1 MISRANRTQVTKT
14 SNERGGYAML
24 AVLLVLMAL
33 LFLAAPFLATVRNSD
48 QSSRRAGDRVEA
60 GLALDNAARYGR
72 SRLGGSHSAADE
84 TPGYDSEDELFVRN
98 TLPGKFLGAS
108 GEGRAANSTG
118 ARWDLEVEDLA
129 GRIDLDSA
137 SPHVL
142 ANLMDLST
150 RLIEPLTTDATKIK
164 AASTE
169 GFPDKGVIW
178 IQGEMI
184 KYGERTD
191 SGFGKLERGLGSVI
205 EDEVV
210 QPGPLP
216 ARNSV
221 AGAVVH
227 DQRAWALPTWRLLGI
242 EDADPMHLEP
252 RVLDAMDRLADVGDF
267 VLDGDW
273 DQSAL
278 HGLVTQGGVW
288 GSFGTGP
295 RWQHPTRLTRSIVPL
310 EQDSI
315 QVANARWFN
324 AGSTI
329 RISGE
334 GVSEL
339 ALVRS
344 VSLRNGRI
352 SLDRALVNEQSAN
365 GAVVEVL
372 ARRPVNINTA
382 SPAVLNALLVNLQL
396 AGRNSR
402 ITKAEATE
410 LTGIMLESRPFTG
423 FEDFVQRI
431 ILPAAGFEP
440 LPPGSPVIPEAFAGL
455 DGASAGGIIDEDDA
469 LALYRNALNANDVE
483 LGYAT
488 MPFCFSSRDVYLF
501 DLRTSVTAPSG
512 VQRIERA
519 REEVMQV
526 APAGEL
532 LRLWSS
538 QVDFDEELRLARD
551 AAHWTTGPNGTTRV
565 DGFLGSTPPPRAQAH
580 LGSYGFQPN
589 KDGVRPAIESS
600 FASKDTNEGYI
611 RPWPVRI
618 EEPAPFAGRI
628 EHFDWESG
636 ASGTAEGRD
645 LAIAPMTYPTNHP
658 KLQWT
663 ASPGDLLRPIYF
675 SAWIQP
681 RTGGGGYFLDIA
693 GGAKEA
699 DRISLFVED
708 TDLVLQVKDGAG
720 DHPDTPFKELAE
732 VRYPLDEGPGLPA
745 NVWTHVSVEVRGNRP
760 DQMQM
765 FVDGRPAPETPGLT
779 RLTSSITQSS
789 GTIPVESTEGFPDPC
804 VIRIGEEL
812 IEVRVSS
819 STSFLAEHIATG
831 EFAGFGGRQARE
843 TFSSS
848 GFAPPMIN
856 NGLGKDVSHSSG
868 MPVQLYGYSL
878 PLNRDVQP
886 IGSVLQNDLGAFAV
900 ARAVLAIG
908 GDQSEGDIIEVALDG
923 GDSLELGRGMEGKLS
938 SVSAIV
944 LEAADPGREVTEV
957 LEAFSRRGGYAA
969 IIQLGAGSATF
980 SREGETPT
988 PANETPGG
996 PEESSPLFGIEI
1008 VHYSGWEGSSILI
1021 DKRGDQ
1027 CQELQALANDQ
1038 IGATYLQRRAFVFAW
1053 GQNLIQGDEQEFL
1066 YNQLDLQTFVVP
1078 ISVPIPGAG
1087 GAFGFNLPAFGQS
1100 ELAQITRV
1108 GSETEMTEWLRYD
1121 DVTQDALVRSGQPA
1135 LARLA
1140 DAVTGGGPSIDAEL
1154 PAPPGGGGTGGGTGG
1169 GPGGG
1174 IAVPVLD
1181 TLSTLAAS
1189 SPVEPGPSISAPS
1202 AMPTSAGSYWDNFLG
1217 VADENDYYVS
1227 NAAQSQ
1233 FQFRGVFGTFNHDHP
1248 AGTKILPVYRMN
1260 DGGPDRGWPGRFDQA
1275 FLLDEDP
1282 THPGFPMTVHRGYRP
1297 QEYGFSTWEPTPDSN
1312 ENPLGADMGIEL
1324 TYLPEVGLAPNQV
1337 YLAFTEEAPILV
1349 TAGALPTTPASLANS
1364 GFPDIRETPRLTLFP
1379 SGERPRL
1386 VDSATLGGEA
1396 LGGNNPDAL
1405 MDEAVFYSTTYA
1417 GSLGLPSGVNT
1428 GDASLGASMFLREEL
1443 GASSTSLW
1451 VDPNAYR
1458 LPGGLIYAQSGPLST
1473 LPGDAGLLRVGNE
1486 IICYSDFDQSSG
1498 VFQIATG
1505 GRGLLGT
1512 REQDHAI
1519 SESVS
1524 YLGTIPVSL
1533 MATPA
1538 SAEDS
1543 DLILAD
1549 TGGFGKSGL
1558 VLVEQE
1564 LVHFTRV
1571 GSNSLQMPTSSDTP
1585 GMRDRRGFGLFRGR
1599 FGTSP
1604 ANHANGVPVIGHPF
1618 RYWDRWTPGGD
1629 APEMAYFGFAAQQ
1642 EDAFWKSIFWKATDE
1657 LEGAEVGCLV
1667 RNDPNIPWD
1676 SDPAMTPG
1684 LWLFDEGKLD
1694 EDGNP
1699 LGFQADFLEA
1709 RLFVRYLP
1717 GSFDVIE
1724 GLSHGWKRAPKIDLV
1739 GSAYLAPS
1747 TVIERKWK

>member
-1 MISRANRTQVTKT
+1 MMSKANNLQADGRGNQ
-14 SNERGGYAML
+14 RGGYAML

-48 QSSRRAGDRVEA
+48 QSSRRAADRVEA

-72 SRLGGSHSAADE
+72 SRLGGTHSAADE
-84 TPGYDSEDELFVRN
+84 TPGYDSEDELYVRN
-98 TLPGKFLGAS
+98 TLPGEFLGAS
-108 GEGRAANSTG
+108 GEGRAVSSTG

-142 ANLMDLST
+142 ANLMDIST
-150 RLIEPLTTDATKIK
+150 RLIEPLTVEATKIK
-164 AASTE
+164 TASTE
-169 GFPDKGVIW
+169 GFPDQGVIW
-178 IQGEMI
+178 IAGEMI

-191 SGFGKLERGLGSVI
+191 SGFTKLVRGLGSVT
-205 EDEVV
+205 EDDKV

-242 EDADPMHLEP
+242 DGTDPMHQEP
-252 RVLDAMDRLADVGDF
+252 RVLDAMDRLADVGEF

-278 HGLVTQGGVW
+278 QGLVTQGGVW

-295 RWQHPTRLTRSIVPL
+295 RWQHATRLTRSIIPL

-329 RISGE
+329 RISGD

-339 ALVRS
+339 ALVRTVS
-344 VSLRNGRI
+344 VRNGRVF
-352 SLDRALVNEQSAN
+352 LDRALVNEQSAN

-402 ITKAEATE
+402 ITKAEASE
-410 LTGIMLESRPFTG
+410 LVAVMMESRPFTG

-431 ILPAAGFEP
+431 VLPSAGFAA
-440 LPPGSPVIPEAFAGL
+440 LPPGSPVIPEAFASV

-469 LALYRNALNANDVE
+469 LALYRNALNANDAE

-526 APAGEL
+526 APAGDL

-538 QVDFDEELRLARD
+538 QVDFDEELRLTRD
-551 AAHWTTGPNGTTRV
+551 AAHWATGPNGTTRV
-565 DGFLGSTPPPRAQAH
+565 DGYLGSTPPPRAQAN
-580 LGSYGFQPN
+580 LGSFGFRPDN
-589 KDGVRPAIESS
+589 DGVRPAIESS
-600 FASKDTNEGYI
+600 FSSKESDEGFI
-611 RPWPVRI
+611 RPWPSRI
-618 EEPAPFAGRI
+618 EDTAPFAGRI
-628 EHFDWESG
+628 EHFDWESES
-636 ASGTAEGRD
+636 SGTADGRD
-645 LAIAPMTYPTNHP
+645 LAIAPLTYPTEHP
-658 KLQWT
+658 TLQWT
-663 ASPGDLLRPIYF
+663 AGPGDFLRPIYF

-699 DRISLFVED
+699 DRISLFIEG
-708 TDLVLQVKDGAG
+708 TDLVLQVKDGGG
-720 DHPDTPFKELAE
+720 DHPDTVFKELAE
-732 VRYPLDEGPGLPA
+732 VRYPLDEGAGLPA
-745 NVWTHVSVEVRGNRP
+745 DVWSHVSVEVRGNRP
-760 DQMQM
+760 DQMLM
-765 FVDGRPAPETPGLT
+765 LVDGRPATKTPGLT
-779 RLTSSITQSS
+779 RLTSSISESS

-819 STSFLAEHIATG
+819 STSFEAQHITTG

-843 TFSSS
+843 TFTSSN
-848 GFAPPMIN
+848 FAPPLIN

-868 MPVQLYGYSL
+868 MAVQLYGYSL
-878 PLNRDVQP
+878 PLVTTVQP
-886 IGSVLQNDLGAFAV
+886 VGSVLQQDLGAFAV
-900 ARAVLAIG
+900 ARAVMAIG
-908 GDQSEGDIIEVALDG
+908 GDQGDGDLIDVMLDG
-923 GDSLELGRGMEGKLS
+923 GDSLEIGRGMEGAS
-938 SVSAIV
+938 SQVSAII
-944 LEAADPGREVTEV
+944 LEAADPGREVSEV
-957 LEAFSRRGGYAA
+957 MTAFSQKGGYAA
-969 IIQLGAGSATF
+969 IIQLGNGTANFSA
-980 SREGETPT
+980 EGETPR
-988 PANETPGG
+988 PANMTTNET
-996 PEESSPLFGIEI
+996 PLFGIEI
-1008 VHYSGWEGSSILI
+1008 VHYSTWEGTQLLI
-1021 DKRGDQ
+1021 DRRGDQ
-1027 CQELQALANDQ
+1027 NQDALAALFLDEV
-1038 IGATYLQRRAFVFAW
+1038 GATYLQPHAFVFGW
-1053 GQNLIQGDEQEFL
+1053 SPNLIVVAEQEFL
-1066 YNQLDLQTFVVP
+1066 YNKLELQTFVVP

-1087 GAFGFNLPAFGQS
+1087 GFAGFNLPAVGQS
-1100 ELAQITRV
+1100 ELAQITRL

-1121 DVTQDALVRSGQPA
+1121 DITQDDLIRSEPAAL
-1135 LARLA
+1135 LRLA
-1140 DAVTGGGPSIDAEL
+1140 DAVTGGGPTLEAEL
-1154 PAPPGGGGTGGGTGG
+1154 PTPPGGGGGGGG
-1169 GPGGG
+1169 GGG
-1174 IAVPVLD
+1174 IALPI
-1181 TLSTLAAS
+1181 AA
-1189 SPVEPGPSISAPS
+1189 PGPVAVAPTVLGPS
-1202 AMPTSAGSYWDNFLG
+1202 AKPAVLGAFWDNTMG
-1217 VADENDYYVS
+1217 VPDENNYYIS

-1233 FQFRGVFGTFNHDHP
+1233 FQFRGVFGTYSHEHP

-1260 DGGPDRGWPGRFDQA
+1260 DGGPDRGWPGRFDKA
-1275 FLLDEDP
+1275 FLHDENP
-1282 THPGFPMTVHRGYRP
+1282 TNPGFPMTVHRGFRP
-1297 QEYGFSTWEPTPDSN
+1297 EEYGFSTWEPTPDSN
-1312 ENPLGADMGIEL
+1312 ENPLGADLGIEL
-1324 TYLPEVGLAPNQV
+1324 TYFPETGLALNQV
-1337 YLAFTEEAPILV
+1337 YVGFTEQATILINPGGV
-1349 TAGALPTTPASLANS
+1349 ASTPGTLANS
-1364 GFPDIRETPRLTLFP
+1364 GFPDIRETPRMTLFP

-1396 LGGNNPDAL
+1396 QGGNNPDAL
-1405 MDEAVFYSTTYA
+1405 IDEAVFYSTTFG
-1417 GSLGLPSGVNT
+1417 GSLALSSGVNT
-1428 GDASLGASMFLREEL
+1428 GDASLGASMILVEEL
-1443 GASSTSLW
+1443 GASSTSLQ
-1451 VDPNAYR
+1451 VNPFAFR
-1458 LPGGLIYAQSGPLST
+1458 LAGGTVYDQSGSLSG
-1473 LPGDAGLLRVGNE
+1473 LPSDAGLLRIGNE
-1486 IICYSDFDQSSG
+1486 ILCYSDFDASTG
-1498 VFQIATG
+1498 VLEIATN

-1519 SESVS
+1519 SEPVS

-1533 MATPA
+1533 MSVPA

-1543 DLILAD
+1543 ELIVAD
-1549 TGGFGKSGL
+1549 TGGFGQTGL
-1558 VLVEQE
+1558 VLVGEE
-1564 LVHFTRV
+1564 LVHYTRV
-1571 GSNSLQMPTSSDTP
+1571 GNNALEMPTSSDTP

-1629 APEMAYFGFAAQQ
+1629 APEMSYFGFAAQQ
-1642 EDAFWKSIFWKATDE
+1642 EDAFWKSIFWKATNE

-1667 RNDPNIPWD
+1667 RNDPTIPWD
-1676 SDPAMTPG
+1676 SDPATTAG
-1684 LWLFDEGKLD
+1684 LWLFDKGMIE

-1717 GSFDVIE
+1717 GAFDVVE